1 MKERKQNYDRLMGF
15 ALDQGLSLFGVADV
29 AGIREE
35 FSLEGKLREK
45 FDWGISLGKRLLDA
59 VLEEIKDRPTRLYFH
74 HYRQLNFF
82 LDRAAFLLSS
92 YIQDRPTRLY
102 FHHYRQL
109 NFFLDRAAFLLSS
122 YIQES
127 GFQALPIPASQII
140 DWDRQ
145 KAHLSHKKVGYLAGL
160 GFIGRSNLL
169 VNPELGARF
178 RLVTVL
184 TDMPLEADKPLEG
197 DCGTCMKCLEPCP
210 AQAIAEKKEEF
221 DHRACFE
228 KLKEFKK
235 SGIVG
240 QHICGVCVKACPGF
254 KRE

>member
-1 MKERKQNYDRLMGF
+1 MGF
-15 ALDQGLSLFGVADV
+15 ALDQGLSLFGVADI

-35 FSLEGKLREK
+35 FSLGKKLREK

-59 VLEEIKDRPTRLYFH
+59 VLEDIK
-74 HYRQLNFF
+74 
-82 LDRAAFLLSS
+82 
-92 YIQDRPTRLY
+92 DRPTRLY

-140 DWDRQ
+140 DWEKQR
-145 KAHLSHKKVGYLAGL
+145 AHLSHKKVGYLAGL
-160 GFIGRSNLL
+160 GFIGRNNLL
-169 VNPELGARF
+169 VNPELGAKF

-197 DCGTCMKCLEPCP
+197 DCGTCLKCLEPCP
-210 AQAIAEKKEEF
+210 AQAIKEKREEF

-228 KLKEFKK
+228 KLKEFRKM
-235 SGIVG
+235 GLVG
-240 QHICGVCVKACPGF
+240 QHICGVCVKACSGVE
-254 KRE
+254 RD